1 MSRSARQ
8 TAAFSLFTFL
18 DVMLCTLGALIIVLI
33 CVVRTAQMKNSDE
46 APQNAAEVEELVSQ
60 RETIEWRAK
69 HLTKSRD
76 ETRAQLQDRRLE
88 LSHIEEHSRRL
99 RAQLSELELAENTS
113 EGKQHKEQ
121 VEQLRTELAHV
132 TELADAAERELEEAR
147 RTAESKRPSYA
158 VVPYEG
164 PSQTMRRP
172 LYIECTAEKI
182 ILQPEGIEL
191 TQVDFEGPLGPGN
204 PLAAGLRA
212 AREYLDDYGDN
223 AADAGEP
230 YPLLLVRP
238 DGVEAYYQAREAMT
252 SWGSEF
258 GYELIDQDWKLEFRP
273 AQPAM
278 VDCMRLAVEEARVRQ
293 IALARAAPRF
303 YAEKKKAQWYRASP
317 SGGIVQESGPSD
329 DEGQQRRGYSG
340 RPGGAGPRGSYAGGG
355 YTGANGGRA
364 NRGGGHRP
372 EQQPGSGRYPAGNI
386 GTSSTDGNS
395 DTELASVYGAAAN
408 APPGT
413 GTRGGIG
420 NSPVGSMQGNGTGQS
435 LGGVNPNGNGA
446 GNNMFA
452 SGTGSGTGAAAG
464 MTNGSAAGL
473 GTGSGNGPSLL
484 GSGAGGGDSFLTSG
498 TGAGPLP
505 ATTALPGS
513 AAGQP
518 GTNDLTGGGSGNGVP
533 AMSGDKPGAL
543 AGGFNGNT
551 YGSGTATQLASGSQG
566 VGGSTTAPGATT
578 TGTTSAANG
587 ASTGNGTTGGAG
599 SAGAGTDGVPNGP
612 YAMSGDADGQ
622 GAPANSQANSQGISG
637 QTGPGKL
644 GMQPGGTQASGAAS
658 EQAGSAAGGA
668 AGNPGGQAGM
678 VSASTSQSS
687 PLSIGGQAGASASSG
702 GAPTSVQFGSAGQGT
717 ATSSM
722 ADRRGKNW
730 GLPEEARHAVPIQR
744 PVRVECLPD
753 RLVLRSEQLPAQTQ
767 EIPLT
772 EHTEDSVEDLVAA
785 VWNRVDTWGSAGRG
799 MYWRPQLTVDVAPG
813 AEGRY
818 SDLKTLLADSGLEV
832 KPAEKTPGQVAR
844 PKKKIGPWK

>member
-46 APQNAAEVEELVSQ
+46 APQNAAEVEEIVSQ

-69 HLTKSRD
+69 HLAKSRD

-99 RAQLSELELAENTS
+99 RAQLGELELAENTS
-113 EGKQHKEQ
+113 EGKQRKEK

-132 TELADAAERELEEAR
+132 TELAAAAERELEEAR

-278 VDCMRLAVEEARVRQ
+278 VDCMKLAVEEARVRQ

-317 SGGIVQESGPSD
+317 GGGIVQESGPSD
-329 DEGQQRRGYSG
+329 DEAQQRRGYTG
-340 RPGGAGPRGSYAGGG
+340 RPGGNSQRGSYAGGG
-355 YTGANGGRA
+355 YGGRG
-364 NRGGGHRP
+364 NRGGGNGSER
-372 EQQPGSGRYPAGNI
+372 QPGSGRYPAGTNT
-386 GTSSTDGNS
+386 GPSSTDGNS

-408 APPGT
+408 SNSGT
-413 GTRGGIG
+413 GPRGGGGNAPNGSIQGNGSGQPRGGI
-420 NSPVGSMQGNGTGQS
+420 
-435 LGGVNPNGNGA
+435 NPNGNGA
-446 GNNMFA
+446 GNSMFA
-452 SGTGSGTGAAAG
+452 SGTGSGTGPRAS
-464 MTNGSAAGL
+464 MTDGSSSGS

-513 AAGQP
+513 ARGQP
-518 GTNDLTGGGSGNGVP
+518 GANDLTGGGSGNGVP
-533 AMSGDKPGAL
+533 AMSGDKTGTL

-566 VGGSTTAPGATT
+566 VGGSATAPGTTT

-587 ASTGNGTTGGAG
+587 TSTGNGTTGGAG
-599 SAGAGTDGVPNGP
+599 SAGAGSEGAPNGP
-612 YAMSGDADGQ
+612 YAKSGDADGK
-622 GAPANSQANSQGISG
+622 GAPANSQASGQGVAG

-644 GMQPGGTQASGAAS
+644 GMQPGGTQAAGAAS
-658 EQAGSAAGGA
+658 GQAGSAASGA

-687 PLSIGGQAGASASSG
+687 PLSIGGQSGASASSG

-722 ADRRGKNW
+722 ADKRGKNW

-753 RLVLRSEQLPAQTQ
+753 RLVLRSEQSSSQTQ

-799 MYWRPQLTVDVAPG
+799 MYWRPQLAVDVAPG

-818 SDLKTLLADSGLEV
+818 ADLKTLLADSGLDV
-832 KPAEKTPGQVAR
+832 KPADKKPAQVAR
-844 PKKKIGPWK
+844 PKKKIGPW